1 MSLRAGSQPLITTG
15 LPPSPSP
22 SSQALSSAGARS
34 KLACQAPHTQG
45 GGGELPLG
53 QIGEMERPKE
63 KVVPDSRCLYASEGT
78 GAKRASSLMLFP
90 AKWFSPS
97 HGVLRHLE
105 I

>member
-1 MSLRAGSQPLITTG
+1 
-15 LPPSPSP
+15 
-22 SSQALSSAGARS
+22 
-34 KLACQAPHTQG
+34 
-45 GGGELPLG
+45 LG